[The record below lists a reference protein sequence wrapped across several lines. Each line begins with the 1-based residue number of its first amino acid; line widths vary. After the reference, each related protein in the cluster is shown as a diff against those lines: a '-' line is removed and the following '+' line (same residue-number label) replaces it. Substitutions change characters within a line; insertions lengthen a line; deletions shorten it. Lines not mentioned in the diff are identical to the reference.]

1 MLRLLAVLI
10 FFVFIAQSQDRFT
23 EKDREILISLQIQ
36 SKVSDQRFNRIDEKF
51 SKIDER
57 FTKIDDRF
65 SKIDERFDKVDTKFD
80 SINSTIFMFFGLMMT
95 SFIALFGFIM
105 WDRRSTTKPIETRQ
119 TELEQEVLVY
129 KKIFKE
135 VASGKPL
142 TPELLHQ
149 FGI

>member
-1 MLRLLAVLI
+1 MLRLLVVLI
-10 FFVFIAQSQDRFT
+10 FFAFIAQSQDRFT

-65 SKIDERFDKVDTKFD
+65 AKIDERFDKVDTKFD

-95 SFIALFGFIM
+95 LFIALFGFIM

>member
-1 MLRLLAVLI
+1 MLRLIILLV
-10 FFVFIAQSQDRFT
+10 FFFSIVKSQDRFT

-36 SKVSDQRFNRIDEKF
+36 SKINDQRFNRIDEKF
-51 SKIDER
+51 AKIDER
-57 FTKIDDRF
+57 FASIDERF
-65 SKIDERFDKVDTKFD
+65 AKIDERFDKVDTKFD
-80 SINSTIFMFFGLMMT
+80 GINSTIFMFFGLMMT

-119 TELEQEVLVY
+119 TDLEQEVLVY

>member
-36 SKVSDQRFNRIDEKF
+36 SKVCDQRFNRIDEKF